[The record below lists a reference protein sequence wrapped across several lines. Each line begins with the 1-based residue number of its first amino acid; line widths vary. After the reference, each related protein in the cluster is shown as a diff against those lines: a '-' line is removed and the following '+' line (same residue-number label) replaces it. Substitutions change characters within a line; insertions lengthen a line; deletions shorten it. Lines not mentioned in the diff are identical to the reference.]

1 MLFKS
6 VFVGLYRKNTYL
18 AETRSCKLNLYLYC
32 RYRVTTKKLM
42 MTLRKSFKYKTVVRN
57 VNRAFN
63 SDVNIELFY
72 DTYVDVENHKHAFFC
87 QAVLRI
93 RNFAG
98 SGVGSGKDHSGS
110 GQLGLGM
117 KMKQSLSLIK
127 FTTTTPNAHFHFKKF
142 KD

>member
-1 MLFKS
+1 MWLKHDI
-6 VFVGLYRKNTYL
+6 VNCIYI
-18 AETRSCKLNLYLYC
+18 C

-93 RNFAG
+93 RNFLPDPEA
-98 SGVGSGKDHSGS
+98 VSGKGRSGS
-110 GQLGLGM
+110 GQLGPGM
-117 KMKQSLSLIK
+117 KMNKTYL
-127 FTTTTPNAHFHFKKF
+127 
-142 KD
+142 

>member
-1 MLFKS
+1 M
-6 VFVGLYRKNTYL
+6 
-18 AETRSCKLNLYLYC
+18 YC

-93 RNFAG
+93 RNFLPDPEKIIPDPG
-98 SGVGSGKDHSGS
+98 SSE
-110 GQLGLGM
+110 
-117 KMKQSLSLIK
+117 
-127 FTTTTPNAHFHFKKF
+127 PE
-142 KD
+142 

>member
-1 MLFKS
+1 M
-6 VFVGLYRKNTYL
+6 
-18 AETRSCKLNLYLYC
+18 
-32 RYRVTTKKLM
+32 TTKKLM

-93 RNFAG
+93 RWDRKLFAG
-98 SGVGSGKDHSGS
+98 PGVGSGKNHSGS
-110 GQLGLGM
+110 GQLGPGM
-117 KMKQSLSLIK
+117 KTKQNLTDKIYNNSTKCTL
-127 FTTTTPNAHFHFKKF
+127 
-142 KD
+142 

>member
-1 MLFKS
+1 M
-6 VFVGLYRKNTYL
+6 
-18 AETRSCKLNLYLYC
+18 
-32 RYRVTTKKLM
+32 TTKKLM

-93 RNFAG
+93 RNFLQDPEKIIPDPG
-98 SGVGSGKDHSGS
+98 SSEPEWKWNKTC
-110 GQLGLGM
+110 LW
-117 KMKQSLSLIK
+117 
-127 FTTTTPNAHFHFKKF
+127 
-142 KD
+142 